1 MGKAGQASALTI
13 ETRVETRRGRE
24 PAITRPSTS
33 EPGSS
38 TIGAHIFVA
47 QRVARTVKI
56 RLIEDGNFP
65 SWLRLLLILVGTGL
79 AAIALE
85 CKLSPVA
92 AKIVLL
98 LGFGIALVGG
108 MTSRAA
114 LLKIKPFDNRYK
126 KAKDSYKEND

>member
-1 MGKAGQASALTI
+1 
-13 ETRVETRRGRE
+13 
-24 PAITRPSTS
+24 
-33 EPGSS
+33 
-38 TIGAHIFVA
+38 VA

>member
-1 MGKAGQASALTI
+1 M
-13 ETRVETRRGRE
+13 
-24 PAITRPSTS
+24 
-33 EPGSS
+33 
-38 TIGAHIFVA
+38 A
-47 QRVARTVKI
+47 QRVARTMKT
-56 RLIEDGNFP
+56 RLIEDGDFP

-85 CKLSPVA
+85 CKLPPVA

-98 LGFGIALVGG
+98 LGFEIALVGG

-114 LLKIKPFDNRYK
+114 LLKIRPFDNSYK